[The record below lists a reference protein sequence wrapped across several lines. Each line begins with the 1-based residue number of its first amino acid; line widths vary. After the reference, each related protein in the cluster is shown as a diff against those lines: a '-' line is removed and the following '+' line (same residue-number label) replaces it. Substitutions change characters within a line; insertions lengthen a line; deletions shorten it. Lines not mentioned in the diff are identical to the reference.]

1 MARSASQRTLPEKP
15 RALHERRRCRSSKPR
30 RRRPGHPVGRTRAT
44 WGCVARPTG
53 APAAAGTARRSRR
66 CQSRR
71 RRATWR
77 LPRLTKMCA
86 CVGEARGVHKH
97 ARVLIYTI
105 RVLCMSLRSALN
117 RPLPHLYSRP
127 RWMHCS
133 AARWCR
139 LGKTKRRSPWRCT
152 TARPVMHVL
161 AACTIIVVTDPPLQ
175 LRGAALLFLSLFP
188 RKKKCRQGSACR
200 CARRA
205 NNKSVHCA

>member
-53 APAAAGTARRSRR
+53 APAVAGTARRSRR

-77 LPRLTKMCA
+77 LPRLMKMCA

-117 RPLPHLYSRP
+117 RPLPHLYDSHGP
-127 RWMHCS
+127 GGC
-133 AARWCR
+133 
-139 LGKTKRRSPWRCT
+139 
-152 TARPVMHVL
+152 TARLL
-161 AACTIIVVTDPPLQ
+161 A
-175 LRGAALLFLSLFP
+175 GAAYSGRPSYGGVHGVAPRRGPSCSTPRVLL
-188 RKKKCRQGSACR
+188 
-200 CARRA
+200 
-205 NNKSVHCA
+205 